1 ERLGIARTLA
11 EVERAD
17 VVQHLVDAAAVLGE
31 RAAPHAPEGGAET
44 SAADANADADAL
56 AQVRARVGA
65 NVPLL
70 TVVNKIDLTGAAPGA
85 DGDTVRLSAR
95 TGAGLPALHEALL
108 RVAGWDADTRGED
121 VFLARERQLDALRRA
136 QARLAAAAEVAD
148 VEHGYGNAQLELFA
162 EELRLAADALAE
174 IGGEFSA
181 DDLLGRIFSRFCIG
195 K

>member
-1 ERLGIARTLA
+1 
-11 EVERAD
+11 
-17 VVQHLVDAAAVLGE
+17 
-31 RAAPHAPEGGAET
+31 
-44 SAADANADADAL
+44 
-56 AQVRARVGA
+56 VGA

-95 TGAGLPALHEALL
+95 TGAGLPALHDALL
-108 RVAGWDADTRGED
+108 RVAGWDADTRSED

-136 QARLAAAAEVAD
+136 QAHLAAAAEVAD